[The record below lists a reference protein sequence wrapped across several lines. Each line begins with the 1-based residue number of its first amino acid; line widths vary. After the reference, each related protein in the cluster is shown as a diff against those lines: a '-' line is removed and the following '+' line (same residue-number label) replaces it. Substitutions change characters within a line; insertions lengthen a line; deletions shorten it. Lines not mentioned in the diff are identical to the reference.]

1 MPHYQR
7 PKRTLRS
14 YTNSSVSI
22 PTGEK
27 IAIVIDNNE
36 YRLLHDR
43 EVLVESGAEF
53 TSTSIV
59 KETLNSNTS
68 VKIVSA
74 ELLDVV
80 GLINVSLF
88 SKDKKIIA
96 TKNITKPTKVIKFGC
111 GEILNEITLD
121 SDYLLITFRSV
132 CQISK
137 EDCCDKLEE
146 LTIFDKIE
154 DFCIYDPCANVM
166 PLQAQLT
173 TDRNTSVRF
182 LLYHEEIL
190 LDTGYVNTTDDVMNY
205 VLTIDDKIYF
215 KNPTGELYLLDYYPQ
230 HICSVDD
237 DIVVTNRLC
246 KSQGVSYDCRSS
258 IPDCPP
264 QIPALPPFTM
274 CGVTTTVDKSCTWVF
289 NFDVCEM
296 KVCVLE

>member
-1 MPHYQR
+1 MSYQR
-7 PKRTLRS
+7 PERILRS

-36 YRLLHDR
+36 YKLLHDR

-53 TSTSIV
+53 TSASVV
-59 KETLNSNTS
+59 KQTLNSNTS
-68 VKIVSA
+68 IKIVSE
-74 ELLDVV
+74 ELLNVA
-80 GLINVSLF
+80 GLINVSLL
-88 SKDKKIIA
+88 SKDGRMIA
-96 TKNITKPTKVIKFGC
+96 TKNITKPTKTIKFGC
-111 GEILNEITLD
+111 GEILNEATLD
-121 SDYLLITFRSV
+121 SDYLLITFRSI
-132 CQISK
+132 CQVSK

-154 DFCIYDPCANVM
+154 DFCIYDPCTNVM

-173 TDRNTSVRF
+173 TSSNTSVRF
-182 LLYHEEIL
+182 LLYNQELL

-205 VLTIDDKIYF
+205 VVRIDGKIYF
-215 KNPTGELYLLDYYPQ
+215 KNPAGELYLLDYYPQ
-230 HICSVDD
+230 HICSGDD
-237 DIVVTNRLC
+237 DIVVTNRPCESL
-246 KSQGVSYDCRSS
+246 VAYDCKPS

-264 QIPALPPFTM
+264 QISALPPTI
-274 CGVTTTVDKSCTWVF
+274 CEVTTTINKSCTWVF

>member
-1 MPHYQR
+1 MSYQR
-7 PKRTLRS
+7 PQRINPS

-22 PTGEK
+22 PTGQK
-27 IAIVIDNNE
+27 IVIVIDDKE
-36 YRLLHDR
+36 YKLLHDR
-43 EVLVESGAEF
+43 DVLVASGAEF
-53 TSTSIV
+53 TSVGIV
-59 KETLNSNTS
+59 KETINSNTN
-68 VKIVSA
+68 VKIVSE

-80 GLINVSLF
+80 GLINVSLL
-88 SKDKKIIA
+88 SKDGRMIA

-132 CQISK
+132 CQVSK

-154 DFCIYDPCANVM
+154 DFCIYDPCTNVM
-166 PLQAQLT
+166 PLQAQLA
-173 TDRNTSVRF
+173 TDSNTSVRF
-182 LLYHEEIL
+182 LLYDQELL

-205 VLTIDDKIYF
+205 VVTIDGNIYF
-215 KNPTGELYLLDYYPQ
+215 KNSAGELYLLDYYPQ
-230 HICSVDD
+230 FLCSGDD
-237 DIVVTNRLC
+237 DIVVTNRPC
-246 KSQGVSYDCRSS
+246 KNFVPVGYACTPR

-264 QIPALPPFTM
+264 QIPALPPAT
-274 CGVTTTVDKSCTWVF
+274 CEATTVIKKSCTWVF